1 MLTAKEAL
9 KNLESKSN
17 KKTAYFLYGEDS
29 FKIQEFLDKAL
40 GYLFPKNEASSGS
53 SDFSLEKMDG
63 SESSGSDVLDA
74 AQTLGLF
81 GSNKSRVILVRN
93 AHLMKQTDG
102 LYESLSQEDPFGDNI
117 VLFVSENLDA
127 RKKLHQLFKK
137 KDLAIEFKKSKDH
150 ELIQWIQ
157 YLAQKKNLLLQ
168 EALIAFLAAASQG
181 SLEFINQELEKI
193 SLFVQNTSETD
204 SRRPISFDQVE
215 NILSIPSS
223 GDVVELVHAI
233 LEGKRARA
241 LLLVEKKG
249 FASDEVIQF
258 VGFLTWAIKYPR
270 KLGVRIQTP
279 FYRLEKIAKRL
290 LDLDEKIKTS
300 GVDPRGLLER
310 FLIELD

>member
-1 MLTAKEAL
+1 MMTAKDAL
-9 KNLESKSN
+9 KNLELKTN
-17 KKTAYFLYGEDS
+17 KKSAYFLYGEDS

-40 GYLFPKNEASSGS
+40 GMLFPKKEGA
-53 SDFSLEKMDG
+53 SDFSLEKIDG

-81 GSNKSRVILVRN
+81 GSNQSRVILVRN

-102 LYESLSQEDPFGDNI
+102 LFESLSQEDPFGDNI
-117 VLFVSENLDA
+117 VFFVAESLDA
-127 RKKLHQLFKK
+127 RKKLHHLFKK

-150 ELIQWIQ
+150 ELTQWIQ
-157 YLAQKKNLLLQ
+157 YLAQKKNLVLQ
-168 EALIAFLAAASQG
+168 ETLVGFLAAASQG

-193 SLFVQNTSETD
+193 SLFTQNSSESETKKT
-204 SRRPISFDQVE
+204 ITFDQVE

-270 KLGVRIQTP
+270 KLGVRVQTP
-279 FYRLEKIAKRL
+279 FYRLEKTAKRL